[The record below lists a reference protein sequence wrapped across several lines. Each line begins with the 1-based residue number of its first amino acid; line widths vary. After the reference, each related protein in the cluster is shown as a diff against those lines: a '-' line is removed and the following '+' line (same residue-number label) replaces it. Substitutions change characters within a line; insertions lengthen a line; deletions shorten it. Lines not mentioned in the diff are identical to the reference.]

1 MDCDLLEALTHTESS
16 DPTLM
21 VGFFYVHNRRGSPLD
36 KTLRTLF
43 IFLEMIINKIG
54 PVFIKFSVLST
65 RTIFDFDKD
74 LYIISN
80 IIITS
85 NSTGV
90 PGGPRGFLGCR
101 DSGGEIV
108 LKVGSRHDVVIHV
121 VIGWV

>member
-1 MDCDLLEALTHTESS
+1 
-16 DPTLM
+16 
-21 VGFFYVHNRRGSPLD
+21 
-36 KTLRTLF
+36 
-43 IFLEMIINKIG
+43 MIINKIG

-90 PGGPRGFLGCR
+90 PGGPRGFW
-101 DSGGEIV
+101 
-108 LKVGSRHDVVIHV
+108 DVVIRV
-121 VIGWV
+121 EKLS